1 MVDQLHNFCAQGD
14 TTKLFALLS
23 HSSSII
29 NETSENGWS
38 ALMFAARNGHFD
50 VVTMLLEKG

>member
-1 MVDQLHNFCAQGD
+1 MVAQLHNFCALGD

-29 NETSENGWS
+29 NESAENGWS
-38 ALMFAARNGHFD
+38 ALMYAARNGHFD
-50 VVTMLLEKG
+50 VVKMLLEKG